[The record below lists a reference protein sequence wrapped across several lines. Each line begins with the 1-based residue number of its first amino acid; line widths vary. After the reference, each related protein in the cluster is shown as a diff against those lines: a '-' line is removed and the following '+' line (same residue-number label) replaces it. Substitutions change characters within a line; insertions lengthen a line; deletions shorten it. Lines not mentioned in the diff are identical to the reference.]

1 MGRVRHINVISRKQ
15 SLESTMSMPL
25 IVTLLTLFAYLL
37 GAIPNGLLIGRI
49 KGVDIRKVG
58 SGNIG
63 ATNVFRSLGRGW
75 GILTFVLDA
84 LKGLI
89 PALVFPLLIARL
101 MGQPLNRDYG
111 ILFGIAAIAG
121 HNWPV
126 YLRFKG
132 GKGVATSAG
141 VLIGIA
147 PAAVLI
153 GALCWGIVCALSR
166 YVSLASIAA
175 AVAVPIAGWILYLPQ
190 RGPLLPGVLTLLG
203 AVIIVRHR
211 ANIKRLRTGTENRF
225 GNKKKAE
232 TPSHVN

>member
-1 MGRVRHINVISRKQ
+1 MTCPCLPIG
-15 SLESTMSMPL
+15 
-25 IVTLLTLFAYLL
+25 LTLTAYLL

-89 PALVFPLLIARL
+89 PALAFPLILARL
-101 MGQPLNRDYG
+101 TGQPVNRDFG
-111 ILFGIAAIAG
+111 ILFGVAAIAG

-126 YLRFKG
+126 YLGFKG

-141 VLIGIA
+141 VLLGIA
-147 PAAVLI
+147 PAAVLV
-153 GALCWGIVCALSR
+153 GAVCWGVVCAVSR

-175 AVAVPIAGWILYLPQ
+175 AVAVPIAGWILYLPL
-190 RGPLLPGVLTLLG
+190 RGPLLPGVLTVLG
-203 AVIIVRHR
+203 AVIIIRHR
-211 ANIKRLRTGTENRF
+211 ANIQRLRAGTENRF
-225 GNKKKAE
+225 GRKKEQKDSA
-232 TPSHVN
+232 HVG

>member
-1 MGRVRHINVISRKQ
+1 MICPCLTVG
-15 SLESTMSMPL
+15 
-25 IVTLLTLFAYLL
+25 LTLVAYLL
-37 GAIPNGLLIGRI
+37 GAIPNGLLIGRLRGI
-49 KGVDIRKVG
+49 DIRTVG

-63 ATNVFRSLGRGW
+63 ATNVFRSIGRGW
-75 GILTFVLDA
+75 GILTFALDA

-89 PALVFPLLIARL
+89 PTLLFPLLLGRL
-101 MGQPLNRDYG
+101 TGAPVPPDLA
-111 ILFGIAAIAG
+111 ILFGVAAIAG

-153 GALCWGIVCALSR
+153 GALCWGVICALSR

-175 AVAVPIAGWILYLPQ
+175 AVAVPLAGWILYLPA

-203 AVIIVRHR
+203 IVIIARHR
-211 ANIKRLRTGTENRF
+211 ANIRRLLNGTENRF
-225 GNKKKAE
+225 GPRR
-232 TPSHVN
+232 PSPP